1 MGSTILDSI
10 LELLAPLGCAA
21 CDAPSEG
28 ALFCNTCEA
37 TTQMHD
43 GPLGLY
49 EYGGAVADAIKRL
62 KYEGR
67 TDLGARLGAELA
79 EAALRLGRRVDVVV
93 PVPMHPLRRKER
105 GYNQSALLA
114 HPVAKR
120 LGVPLDLSRL
130 RRVRPAPPQAEL
142 SQFER
147 RRNLEGAFEARPD
160 RSRPQVLLVA
170 DVCTTGTTLSVAEDA
185 LYAAGA
191 KRVERLVFAVAT

>member
-49 EYGGAVADAIKRL
+49 EYGGA
-62 KYEGR
+62 
-67 TDLGARLGAELA
+67 
-79 EAALRLGRRVDVVV
+79 EAALRAGRRVDVVG

-147 RRNLEGAFEARPD
+147 RRNLEGAFEARP
-160 RSRPQVLLVA
+160 
-170 DVCTTGTTLSVAEDA
+170 
-185 LYAAGA
+185 
-191 KRVERLVFAVAT
+191 